1 MPVEEKKALNKEI
14 RRLEAE
20 KGGIELMCKRN
31 AELFKDKEL
40 ELMKLVD
47 EGKTKIE
54 ESYSNGYERA
64 NTINESVL
72 DAQKETY
79 EGQINKL

>member
-1 MPVEEKKALNKEI
+1 
-14 RRLEAE
+14 
-20 KGGIELMCKRN
+20 
-31 AELFKDKEL
+31 
-40 ELMKLVD
+40 MKLVD
-47 EGKTKIE
+47 EGKTKID

-64 NTINESVL
+64 NAINESVL